1 MAKGYESTK
10 TRITM
15 TTSVAN
21 PTTGIVTLSLT
32 ASSNAALDAPIC
44 L

>member
-15 TTSVAN
+15 TTSVAS
-21 PTTGIVTLSLT
+21 TATGIITLSLT
-32 ASSNAALDAPIC
+32 AAQTSAPGRT
-44 L
+44 